1 MSNSKSKSQQAKSTK
16 DKVTVAKASS
26 IDLEQVGA
34 SINAAQIKVNK
45 TLATIQAELVEKH
58 GELEAIN
65 GTIELKKQELSEL
78 HGADN
83 VLRHIDE
90 LRVQLEEKKEATDR
104 AIEALEAAEDQAQRD
119 LAEARRREQE
129 AYDYN
134 LAQQRKTERDQW
146 AESVRVRNSQ
156 ERDRE
161 ELLKKGWAEREA
173 TLAANEAKYFEAVK
187 KAESFEA
194 EVEKRVK
201 EKVHEVTA
209 ALTRDNSHAAKIA
222 EVTHKA
228 EVAGL
233 LKDVESANSAIKRL
247 EAELAATKVQ
257 LDKAIEAQVTLA
269 KATVE
274 GANSDKTMAT
284 ATSLL
289 NNIGGNGSRLGAK
302 G

>member
-1 MSNSKSKSQQAKSTK
+1 MSTKSKSQQAKSIK
-16 DKVTVAKASS
+16 DKGTVAKASS
-26 IDLEQVGA
+26 IDLAQAGA

-45 TLATIQAELVEKH
+45 TLASIQAELVEKH

-65 GTIELKKQELSEL
+65 GTIELKKQELADL

-90 LRVQLEEKKEATDR
+90 LRVQLEQKKEATDK
-104 AIEALEAAEDQAQRD
+104 AVAELEAAEDQAQRD
-119 LAEARRREQE
+119 LEEGRRREQE
-129 AYDYN
+129 AFDYGLN
-134 LAQQRKTERDQW
+134 QRRKAEQDAW
-146 AESVRVRNSQ
+146 AEQVRLRNNQ

-161 ELLKKGWAEREA
+161 DQLKKGWAEREA
-173 TLAANEAKYFEAVK
+173 ELAKKEASYFEALK
-187 KAESFEA
+187 KAETFEA

-201 EKVHEVTA
+201 EEVNKAVA
-209 ALTRDNSHAAKIA
+209 AVTRDNTHATKLS

-233 LKDVESANSAIKRL
+233 QKDVESAKEGIKRL
-247 EAELAATKVQ
+247 EGELTATKLQ